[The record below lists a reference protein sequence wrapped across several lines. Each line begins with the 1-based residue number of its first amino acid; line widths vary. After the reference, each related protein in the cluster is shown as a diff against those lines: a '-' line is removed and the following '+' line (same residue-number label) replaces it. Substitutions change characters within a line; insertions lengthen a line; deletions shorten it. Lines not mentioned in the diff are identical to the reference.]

1 MDPKEISARLAFLD
15 DSAHMLAAT
24 APATARY
31 MMSTHNALMF
41 ETHIEPTESQMRR
54 ACGACGT
61 IMILGWDASLELCRK
76 GKCRQRVEAADKQIK
91 TMVYNC
97 GTCSRKTRIS
107 TGTSKPSARHG
118 KSISNS
124 LSNPRSISTQAVSQP
139 ITTATTSKR
148 RNRPKSKGGLA
159 AILAKNHASQ
169 ASQSSSSGFGLD
181 LLDFMKKD

>member
-1 MDPKEISARLAFLD
+1 MDPKEISARLTFLG

-31 MMSTHNALMF
+31 MMSTHNAIMF
-41 ETHIEPTESQMRR
+41 ETNIEPTESQMMR
-54 ACGACGT
+54 ACGACGN
-61 IMILGWDASLELCRK
+61 IMILGWDATLELRMK
-76 GKCRQRVEAADKQIK
+76 GKGKQGVEADKQIK

-107 TGTSKPSARHG
+107 TGTSKPPARHG
-118 KSISNS
+118 KTISES
-124 LSNPRSISTQAVSQP
+124 LSSPRSISNRTASQP

-148 RNRPKSKGGLA
+148 RNRQKNKGALA
-159 AILAKNHASQ
+159 AILAKNEKSQ
-169 ASQSSSSGFGLD
+169 ASSSSGFGLD